1 MHHYACSIVCVQHT
15 LDDVVTEV
23 ASIPD
28 GWTATDVSRRA
39 GINRS
44 TLHRISNGA
53 VEPTLTTLRELAIV
67 HGKDMTVQLRPLSD
81 PDAAIAAD
89 LLLAAPKQS
98 QEQSQDSIPAGV
110 RSWMHRLER
119 IAAGVKSAPGQQI
132 TAATLQV
139 LCAAGR
145 ASDLRHREGA
155 AYLRGR
161 SDPLRLASAGDAAHG
176 FWAVSGGAAPSFSG
190 VSEVPGI
197 LWVSDVTAAVAALAD
212 THRSVRDP
220 ARADVIVA
228 AGDDRLFRDL
238 SEHDGVRFVA
248 PVRQVIDACGLGPV
262 AERHALDIA
271 RSWWT

>member
-1 MHHYACSIVCVQHT
+1 MQHT

-67 HGKDMTVQLRPLSD
+67 HGMDMTVQLRPLSD
-81 PDAAIAAD
+81 PDAATAAGILLSTATGLTDD
-89 LLLAAPKQS
+89 L
-98 QEQSQDSIPAGV
+98 PAGV
-110 RSWMHRLER
+110 LSWMDRLER
-119 IAAGVKSAPGQQI
+119 IAAGVKSDPDQQI

-145 ASDLRHREGA
+145 ASDLRHRDGA

-161 SDPLRLASAGDAAHG
+161 SDPLRLASAGDASGGH
-176 FWAVSGGAAPSFSG
+176 WAVSGGAAPVFSDAPG
-190 VSEVPGI
+190 LPGI

-220 ARADVIVA
+220 ARADVVVA
-228 AGDDRLFRDL
+228 PGDDRLFRDL
-238 SEHDGVRFVA
+238 SEHDGVRLVA
-248 PVRQVIDACGLGPV
+248 PVRQVVDACGLGPV
-262 AERHALDIA
+262 AERAALDIA
-271 RSWWT
+271 RSWWS